1 VTHDKALLGYLLSSL
16 TREIL
21 MGVTTLSSSTD
32 VWRTLETMFGV
43 PTQARSVNTRI
54 TLATTKK
61 GTSTMAEFYSNMKGY
76 ADEMAAAGQA
86 LDNDEFVAYVLTG
99 LDEEIYNPFVSSI
112 VTRVEPISASELYS
126 QMLSYKLRLEKQYA
140 GGYNT
145 HSSANAAT
153 RGRDAPWS
161 RGGKPSARGRG
172 RVRSNGRGTPSGHQ
186 CGSFTN
192 TSSHCGGGSSSSG
205 TGGP

>member
-1 VTHDKALLGYLLSSL
+1 MASDSFSTFTIPASFTILVAKKLTKTNCRLWRAQILPVICAAQYEDLLTGADKEPAKTVPEKTGNTITQKANLDYVRWVTCDKALLGYLLSSL

-86 LDNDEFVAYVLTG
+86 LGNDEFVAYVLTG
-99 LDEEIYNPFVSSI
+99 LDEEIYNPFCV
-112 VTRVEPISASELYS
+112 
-126 QMLSYKLRLEKQYA
+126 
-140 GGYNT
+140 
-145 HSSANAAT
+145 
-153 RGRDAPWS
+153 
-161 RGGKPSARGRG
+161 
-172 RVRSNGRGTPSGHQ
+172 
-186 CGSFTN
+186 F
-192 TSSHCGGGSSSSG
+192 HCY
-205 TGGP
+205 